1 MCKPTYTPACDREQI
16 TRIEQR
22 DMLKRK
28 QSRNKGR
35 KDPPVRPQLYLSV
48 LLIMVMIVLLFTGA
62 WDWAIAVL
70 IGLFLG
76 NMLSVFTKR
85 S

>member
-1 MCKPTYTPACDREQI
+1 MSE
-16 TRIEQR
+16 
-22 DMLKRK
+22 KRK
-28 QSRNKGR
+28 KDDWRN
-35 KDPPVRPQLYLSV
+35 DPPVRPQLYLSV

-62 WDWAIAVL
+62 WDWALAVF
-70 IGLFLG
+70 IGMLLG